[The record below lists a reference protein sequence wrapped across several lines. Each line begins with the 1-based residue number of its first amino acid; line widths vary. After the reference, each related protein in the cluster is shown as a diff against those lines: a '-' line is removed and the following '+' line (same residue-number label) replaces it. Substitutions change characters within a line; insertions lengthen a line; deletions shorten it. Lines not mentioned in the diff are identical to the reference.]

1 VHWVS
6 DMRDIYT
13 IPFQGGWVEC
23 RTGLD
28 AVDVKLA
35 DRVLSGRE
43 EVTPIELQRLAN
55 VLEKHGQPFAA
66 ERLRSSLGQ
75 QTTAG

>member
-1 VHWVS
+1 
-6 DMRDIYT
+6 MNDIFVV
-13 IPFQGGWVEC
+13 PFQGGFIEC

-43 EVTPIELQRLAN
+43 EVGPVELQRLAN
-55 VLEKHGQPFAA
+55 VLEKYGQPFAA
-66 ERLRSSLGQ
+66 ERLRSQRVLTG
-75 QTTAG
+75 